1 MKLAT
6 LLGAALL
13 LAVPPCHALDWAGAQ
28 YVGAQRVDVS
38 PYRSTYNIDV
48 DIALT
53 RSGDKATLVWGAR
66 PGYRCTATLS
76 REQGKYWLSLGHDKG
91 DSTFVD
97 GREDVTPFVSEPTQ
111 RLTLKVFA
119 AQYCKTYK
127 VDPYLNDSL
136 VVNRHVPPRT
146 RPLTLIEQLTA
157 ERPAQFTIDL
167 RPDGYSNDSRL
178 YALGV
183 ETPQG
188 SKAKAANLR
197 LSEPVWGYTLYEQRI
212 VAPNSGT
219 VLPGEGI
226 STPVF
231 RRDFTLSR
239 AVKKATLHATAHGIY
254 EAEVNG
260 HKVSSDYLAPGWADY
275 RVRQYYNTYDI
286 TPLLR
291 GGDNT
296 LTATVADGW
305 WTGFVGFHTH
315 WQDQYGIEPALM
327 AQIVIDYADGTTERI
342 VTDGKWLS
350 RTDGPVTTASLQNG
364 EDYDARLVAGPH
376 WEPVRLLG
384 AQPDNVILQPY
395 TGRPITAH
403 EVLTAKAV
411 TSPRPGAYIYDMG
424 QNMVG
429 IPQIG
434 LRGHDGDTIR
444 LRYAEMLWPATPPAS
459 PTPPYTR
466 DDYRHHAG
474 QLYTDNYRSALSR
487 DSYICRDGWQTIEP
501 RFTQHGYRYIEIAGL
516 REPLPPDSVRGL
528 VMHSLDDKPRAA
540 FECGNQLVNQ
550 LFQNIQW
557 GQRGNFL
564 AVPTDCPQRDERLG
578 YTGDGQVF
586 ALSATYNYD
595 VLPIMSRWLEAVRDG
610 QGDDGSI
617 PNFAPIVDTPPCKVR
632 GNGSIGWGDAIVI
645 IPWTLYTQYADTT
658 ALRDNWP
665 AMTRYMQYLQDQ
677 AEGHLQKAGGLAD
690 WLGVE
695 DCNSQIV
702 NTAYWAYDALLM
714 AKIARVLGDDQA
726 ANHFDRL
733 HADIKREFN
742 ATFLR
747 PDGTTFTPA
756 GYKTGK
762 WLPKAVADDTPDDT
776 QASYVLALKAELL
789 DDPATAVSHL
799 RASIARHGDKLTTG
813 FLSTPHLNPMLSR
826 YGADT
831 TAYTLLLQ
839 EECPGWLYPVKQG
852 ATTIWERWN
861 SYSLEHGFGPV
872 VMNSFNH
879 YSYGAVEEWLI
890 QYVLGIQS
898 DEAQPGYKHFLLDPR
913 PDSRLGFAR
922 GHLDT
927 VSGTIT
933 AEWNADGHGG
943 FDYLVTIPQGTT
955 ATFQNRTLTP
965 GTHKLKLK

>member
-1 MKLAT
+1 MRPSAIW
-6 LLGAALL
+6 AALL
-13 LAVPPCHALDWAGAQ
+13 LAVLPCHALDWSGAQ
-28 YVGAQRVDVS
+28 YIGAQRVDVS

-48 DIALT
+48 DIALPKPA
-53 RSGDKATLVWGAR
+53 DKATLLFGCR
-66 PGYRCTATLS
+66 PGFSCSATLS
-76 REQGKYWLSLGHDKG
+76 REDGRYFLTLGHTKG
-91 DSTFVD
+91 DSAFID
-97 GREDVTPFVSEPTQ
+97 GREDVTAFAAGTRQ
-111 RLTLKVFA
+111 HLTLKVFA

-167 RPDGYSNDSRL
+167 RPDGYARDSRL

-188 SKAKAANLR
+188 SKAEVANLR
-197 LSEPVWGYTLYEQRI
+197 LSEPVWGYTLYEQRN

-219 VLPGEGI
+219 ILPGEEI
-226 STPVF
+226 SAPVF
-231 RRDFTLSR
+231 RRDFTLGKH
-239 AVKKATLHATAHGIY
+239 VTKATLHATAHGIY

-260 HKVSSDYLAPGWADY
+260 QKVSADYLAPGWADY
-275 RVRQYYNTYDI
+275 RVRQYFNSYDI

-291 GGDNT
+291 QGDNT
-296 LTATVADGW
+296 LTATVASGW
-305 WTGFVGFHTH
+305 WTGFVGFQTH

-327 AQIVIDYADGTTERI
+327 ALLVIEYADGTTERI
-342 VTDGKWLS
+342 ATDEKWHS
-350 RTDGPVTTASLQNG
+350 RTDGPVTAASLQNG
-364 EDYDARLVAGPH
+364 EDYDARLSRTPH
-376 WEPVRLLG
+376 WEHVRLLG
-384 AQPDNVILQPY
+384 PQPDSVILQPY
-395 TGRPITAH
+395 TGKPITAH
-403 EVLTAKAV
+403 ERLTAKAV

-434 LRGHDGDTIR
+434 LRGHNGDTIR
-444 LRYAEMLWPATPPAS
+444 LSYAEMLWPATLPTD
-459 PTPPYTR
+459 PTPPYTP
-466 DDYRHHAG
+466 DDYRRHAG

-487 DSYICRDGWQTIEP
+487 DTYICRDGCQVIEP
-501 RFTQHGYRYIEIAGL
+501 RFTQHGYRYIELSGL
-516 REPLPPDSVRGL
+516 SEPLPLDSVRSL
-528 VMHSLDDKPRAA
+528 VMHSLDDHPRAA
-540 FECGNQLVNQ
+540 FECGNPLVNQ

-595 VLPIMSRWLEAVRDG
+595 VLPIMSRWLETVRDG
-610 QGDDGSI
+610 QGADGNI
-617 PNFAPIVDTPPCKVR
+617 PNFAPVVDTPPCDVR
-632 GNGSIGWGDAIVI
+632 GGGSIGWADAIVI

-658 ALRDNWP
+658 VLRDNWP
-665 AMTRYMQYLQDQ
+665 AMLRYMQYLQGQ

-702 NTAYWAYDALLM
+702 NTAFWAYDALLM
-714 AKIARVLGDDQA
+714 AKIARVLGDEQTA
-726 ANHFDRL
+726 GHFDQL
-733 HADIKREFN
+733 HADIKREFQ

-747 PDGTTFTPA
+747 PDGATFTPA

-762 WLPKAVADDTPDDT
+762 WLPKAVAEDTPDDT
-776 QASYVLALKAELL
+776 QASYVLALKAELY
-789 DDPATAVSHL
+789 DTPATAVSHL
-799 RASIARHGDKLTTG
+799 CANIARHGDKLTTG
-813 FLSTPHLNPMLSR
+813 FLSTPHLTPVLSR

-861 SYSLEHGFGPV
+861 SYSLDHGFGPV

-898 DEAQPGYKHFLLDPR
+898 DEAKPGYRHFFLDPR

-927 VSGTIT
+927 VSGTIAAQWKAT
-933 AEWNADGHGG
+933 DKGT
-943 FDYLVTIPQGTT
+943 FIYTVTIPEGTT
-955 ATFQNRTLTP
+955 ATFRGKTLRP
-965 GTHKLKLK
+965 GTHKLKIK